1 METYSAQMQAAV
13 VHQVQQASTPELL
26 QLLAYYRLRGG
37 PGRSLV
43 VQEIT
48 ERRQRRQIN
57 YPPQQ
62 AAQQR

>member
-1 METYSAQMQAAV
+1 METYSTQMQAAV
-13 VHQVQQASTPELL
+13 MHLVQQASIPELL

-37 PGRSLV
+37 PGRALV

-48 ERRQRRQIN
+48 ERRQRRQVN
-57 YPPQQ
+57 YPPNQ